1 MFQFAF
7 FTYVDLFLGEKLNNT
22 IIMLCHQPI
31 CMHFS
36 VLILEMCVT
45 FRSGGDKRLVIRKS
59 DVLRLVVSSQTIAL
73 LCET

>member
-1 MFQFAF
+1 
-7 FTYVDLFLGEKLNNT
+7 
-22 IIMLCHQPI
+22 
-31 CMHFS
+31 MHFS
-36 VLILEMCVT
+36 VLVLEICVT